1 MSTTTSSAPAISG
14 EAPPLMRKDEKGR
27 STCGTPRTSA
37 ERLYDSLAL
46 RLLNLT
52 RSAAWNGCHILPQ
65 SHGPQLNVFLMGL
78 PFDGHSVKF

>member
-27 STCGTPRTSA
+27 STCGTSRTSA

-52 RSAAWNGCHILPQ
+52 RSGAWNRCHILPQ
-65 SHGPQLNVFLMGL
+65 SHGPQLNVFLMDM

>member
-1 MSTTTSSAPAISG
+1 MSTTTSSAPAIAR

-46 RLLNLT
+46 RLLDLT
-52 RSAAWNGCHILPQ
+52 RSGAWNRCHISPQ
-65 SHGPQLNVFLMGL
+65 SHGPRLDVFLMGL